1 MIGRRS
7 LAPSAGLGPERGP
20 SECTLYTLHTEH
32 HHETTKAGHMSISK
46 GRVAGRSDRYAL
58 RRRDN
63 GDDAPPE
70 RPPSLAEHVCRVIRD
85 DILSGRQP
93 AGARLTEATVME
105 RTGVSRTPVRE
116 GLRMLE
122 GEGLVITYRSRGT
135 FVTYRLTAEEALLI
149 YEVRLVLEPHL
160 TAVAAERMTP
170 EVLGAVEEF
179 LDRFVDA
186 LDNADPHEA
195 GQLDADFHQTI
206 YEASGSELLS
216 VLRGYWTRLQLELSE
231 RVYNTEVPRRFL
243 DEHVA
248 ILEALRAGDANLA
261 QERMRLHIEHSRT
274 TLKRALREAKRE
286 RSRAATT
293 DEAR

>member
-1 MIGRRS
+1 MIRR
-7 LAPSAGLGPERGP
+7 LQQK
-20 SECTLYTLHTEH
+20 CTLYTLHTEH
-32 HHETTKAGHMSISK
+32 NLETTKAGHMSISK
-46 GRVAGRSDRYAL
+46 GRVARRSDRYAL
-58 RRRDN
+58 RRQEN

-135 FVTYRLTAEEALLI
+135 FVTYRLTPEEALLI

-160 TAVAAERMTP
+160 TALAAERMTP
-170 EVLGAVEEF
+170 EVLSVVEEF

-195 GQLDADFHQTI
+195 GQLDAGFHQTI

-248 ILEALRAGDANLA
+248 ILEALRARDANLA

-274 TLKRALREAKRE
+274 ALKRALREAKRD
-286 RSRAATT
+286 RPRVAAT
-293 DEAR
+293 DDAR